1 MASTGTYLN
10 FDGNAEEALNFY
22 IKVFDTEL
30 MDITRYG
37 DFGDGGDEGDGP
49 GIPED
54 AKNLLMNAQIL
65 ILGGHLLQV
74 SDHVESFGMGALTQ
88 GNNVSIV
95 LMTDSQQ
102 ETNEL
107 YDKLMEGREKR
118 IPPQDMGF
126 GYYAEGA
133 DKFGINWMFYNT
145 LEG

>member
-22 IKVFDTEL
+22 VEVFGTEV
-30 MDITRYG
+30 MDITR
-37 DFGDGGDEGDGP
+37 FGDGE
-49 GIPED
+49 GIPDD

-74 SDHVESFGMGALTQ
+74 SDHVESFGMGSLTQ

-95 LMTDSQQ
+95 LMTDSQP
-102 ETNEL
+102 ETDAL
-107 YDKLMEGREKR
+107 YNKLMDGGDKR
-118 IPPQDMGF
+118 TPPQDMGF
-126 GYYAEGA
+126 GYYAEGS

>member
-22 IKVFDTEL
+22 VQVFNTEI

-37 DFGDGGDEGDGP
+37 DFGGGEGM
-49 GIPED
+49 PEE
-54 AKNLLMNAQIL
+54 AKNLLMNSQIL

-74 SDHVESFGMGALTQ
+74 SDHLEGFGNAPLNP
-88 GNNVSIV
+88 GNNVAIV

-102 ETNEL
+102 ETNDL
-107 YDKLMEGREKR
+107 YDRLMDGGDKR
-118 IPPQDMGF
+118 TPPQDMGF
-126 GYYAEGA
+126 GYYAEGS

>member
-10 FDGNAEEALNFY
+10 FPGNAEEAINFY
-22 IKVFDTEL
+22 AEVFNSEI

-37 DFGDGGDEGDGP
+37 DFGDGE

-54 AKNLLMNAQIL
+54 AKGLLMNAQML

-74 SDHVESFGMGALTQ
+74 SDHVESLGMGKLLQ
-88 GNNVSIV
+88 GNNVAIV

-102 ETNEL
+102 ETNDL
-107 YDKLMEGREKR
+107 YDRLMGDGDKR
-118 IPPQDMGF
+118 TPPQDMGF
-126 GYYAEGA
+126 GYYAEGS
-133 DKFGINWMFYNT
+133 DKFGIVWMFYNT

>member
-22 IKVFDTEL
+22 VEVFNTEI
-30 MDITRYG
+30 MDITRFG
-37 DFGDGGDEGDGP
+37 DFGGGE

-74 SDHVESFGMGALTQ
+74 SDHVESFGMGSLTQ

-95 LMTDSQQ
+95 LMTDSQP
-102 ETNEL
+102 ETDAL
-107 YDKLMEGREKR
+107 YNKLMDGGDKR
-118 IPPQDMGF
+118 TPPQDMGF
-126 GYYAEGA
+126 GYYAEGS